1 MSLHTHYSCYCG
13 PFESRVGCLHNAVAV
28 GRPCKAEN
36 LHITVVVGGAFESRI
51 LNYDVS
57 RKLLYE
63 RITYEGGKCLASLP
77 LNIPRYITLTMVLYE
92 NMKPIEHVLRHP
104 ICELSHLMCSCK
116 HCNIQLSLYYWTHW
130 NFLWTYH
137 FKNTDLTRFF
147 IIKPRYPGRLKNRSE
162 LKKPSVGV
170 LVACGKT
177 QPS

>member
-1 MSLHTHYSCYCG
+1 MRLLLGALVNQRICTLQLLLG
-13 PFESRVGCLHNAVAV
+13 APL
-28 GRPCKAEN
+28 KAEYW
-36 LHITVVVGGAFESRI
+36 IMMWVG
-51 LNYDVS
+51 NYYMS
-57 RKLLYE
+57 GLRTKE
-63 RITYEGGKCLASLP
+63 ASASLP